1 MKKLLMVLTFVLMT
15 LAACVALD
23 GDTLKITAKVPQE
36 KPEFIMKGGFTSA
49 DATTLATQAG
59 ATLDSNKDISS
70 ESITVFVKLFQSNK
84 AKYKNT
90 FTLTVTASAL
100 SMTDASGTY
109 STPAT
114 ATNTTNISTANGNLT
129 VTGSAED
136 NVASFVMD
144 YTNGKPVSADTAV
157 GEASFTWAADDSLPV
172 GDYSATI
179 TLGYTAP

>member
-15 LAACVALD
+15 LAACVALE

-49 DATTLATQAG
+49 DATTVATQAG
-59 ATLDSNKDISS
+59 ALLASNKDISA

-90 FTLTVTASAL
+90 FTLTVTASDM
-100 SMTDASGTY
+100 SMTDANGTY
-109 STPAT
+109 STTAT
-114 ATNTTNISTANGNLT
+114 ALTTTKITTTNLE
-129 VTGSAED
+129 VTGSAEA
-136 NVASFVMD
+136 NVASFAMN
-144 YTNGKPVSADTAV
+144 YTNGKPVSENTAI
-157 GEASFTWAADDSLPV
+157 GEASFTWEANEGLPV